1 MMRSPACVSAV
12 MHMNGSHREEG
23 ARERERERERGGP
36 AGIRSTWRRGQPGEN
51 VKSADS
57 LVSYDPNDTYRLFS
71 KS

>member
-1 MMRSPACVSAV
+1 MMRSLACVSAV

-23 ARERERERERGGP
+23 EREGP

-57 LVSYDPNDTYRLFS
+57 LVRYDPNDLATYGLFS
-71 KS
+71 KSFP